1 MIFLKFLKIRELK
14 DRNRRCI
21 LQNIAYSYRQING
34 LIKVCERSKI
44 ECHFQISE
52 QVQQS

>member
-14 DRNRRCI
+14 EKNRKRI

-34 LIKVCERSKI
+34 LIKLGERSKI
-44 ECHFQISE
+44 ECHFKISE